1 MKNRN
6 MEISEKIISEKNKTK
21 MENRKFFDE
30 KNVKPTFIILV
41 SVHMSGYFTLSY
53 FDVDFLIK
61 IASSILFFAL
71 GLGIA
76 YLWFKFV
83 DSKK

>member
-1 MKNRN
+1 
-6 MEISEKIISEKNKTK
+6 

-61 IASSILFFAL
+61 IASSILFFGL
-71 GLGIA
+71 GLGVA